1 MTAFKRLIAAVG
13 GGILG
18 LVLLVV
24 GVRELLQTKA
34 LQSKG
39 KSTVGEVTKAEQR
52 RGRRGRRSYYVTAHF
67 KTAAGQT
74 INSRERVRESVYDEA
89 SSGGTV
95 KVTYLPDKPAVCR
108 FGPGVNTEWAN
119 IGIGAFLLGCA
130 GVAALRR
137 QG

>member
-1 MTAFKRLIAAVG
+1 MTAFKRPIAVIG

-24 GVRELLQTKA
+24 GVREFLQTKA

-39 KSTVGEVTKAEQR
+39 KSTVGEVTNAEQR

-74 INSRERVRESVYDEA
+74 INSRERVSESVYDEA
-89 SSGGTV
+89 SSGKV
-95 KVTYLPDKPAVCR
+95 NVTYLPDNPAICR
-108 FGPGVNTEWAN
+108 FGPAVESEFMN
-119 IGIGAFLLGCA
+119 IAVGIFLLGCA
-130 GVAALRR
+130 AVTALRR
-137 QG
+137 SA